1 MKRTLFSILVGL
13 SAATAAQ
20 HLKADAFV
28 VSDIRVEG
36 LQRVSAG
43 TVFSAFPVEVGDA
56 LETDALADAIRAL
69 FRTGLFTDLSVA
81 RDNGVLVVSVVE
93 RPAISKIE
101 IEGNKAIETD
111 QLMNALKSAGL
122 QEGQVFKR
130 ATLERLELEILRSY
144 VAQGRYS
151 ARVKAEVTELP
162 RNRVEVLLKISEG
175 DVAAIQHIN
184 LIGNSAFDEE
194 TLTDLLQLKT
204 TSWWRS
210 ITNADKY
217 AREKLSGDL
226 ESLRS
231 HYLDNGYLRFSAES
245 TQVSIS
251 PDKQQVF
258 ITIAVNEGPQYKV
271 RDVLIRGDTIVPE
284 EELRKLL
291 LLKPGEVFSRE
302 RATLTS
308 ELLSKRLGREGYT
321 FANVNAI
328 PEAHDDNTATVT
340 FFVEPGKRTYVRRVN
355 FRGNVAT
362 RDEVLRQ
369 EMVQLE
375 GAVAST
381 DLIEESRTRLERLGY
396 FKTVS
401 VETPMVAGLDDQVD
415 VNYSVEEQP
424 TGSLSASLGFSQVS
438 GFIFGVN
445 VSENNF
451 FGSGKRASF
460 GVNTSRAV
468 KSANISFL
476 DPYYTVDGVS
486 RGFSVFAKQTDF
498 AEEDISSYVL
508 DNYGARLTF
517 GYPVS
522 STARLNF
529 GVGYSLAQVKVNDR
543 PAIEVSNFLRQ
554 NGDSYH
560 SFLATGSWVR
570 STLNRGILPTAG
582 TRQAL
587 GVEVAVPGSDI
598 TYYRF
603 TYDDNYYFPL
613 NDVQTWVVRLRSNL
627 GWGDGY
633 GSSKVMPFFEHFF
646 AGGFGSVRGYEANSL
661 GPRATPHPLD
671 PSDPAPFGGNIEVEG
686 GAELIF
692 PMPFVK
698 DARSMRSSF
707 FVEGGNVFDVDRGY
721 DPAIN
726 ELRYSAGIGFQ
737 WITPIGPLAFSLAK
751 PLNKKPGDDTQMF
764 QFSLGQQF

>member
-438 GFIFGVN
+438 GFIFG
-445 VSENNF
+445 
-451 FGSGKRASF
+451 
-460 GVNTSRAV
+460 
-468 KSANISFL
+468 
-476 DPYYTVDGVS
+476 
-486 RGFSVFAKQTDF
+486 
-498 AEEDISSYVL
+498 
-508 DNYGARLTF
+508 
-517 GYPVS
+517 
-522 STARLNF
+522 
-529 GVGYSLAQVKVNDR
+529 
-543 PAIEVSNFLRQ
+543 
-554 NGDSYH
+554 
-560 SFLATGSWVR
+560 
-570 STLNRGILPTAG
+570 
-582 TRQAL
+582 
-587 GVEVAVPGSDI
+587 
-598 TYYRF
+598 
-603 TYDDNYYFPL
+603 
-613 NDVQTWVVRLRSNL
+613 
-627 GWGDGY
+627 
-633 GSSKVMPFFEHFF
+633 
-646 AGGFGSVRGYEANSL
+646 
-661 GPRATPHPLD
+661 
-671 PSDPAPFGGNIEVEG
+671 
-686 GAELIF
+686 
-692 PMPFVK
+692 
-698 DARSMRSSF
+698 
-707 FVEGGNVFDVDRGY
+707 
-721 DPAIN
+721 
-726 ELRYSAGIGFQ
+726 
-737 WITPIGPLAFSLAK
+737 
-751 PLNKKPGDDTQMF
+751 
-764 QFSLGQQF
+764 